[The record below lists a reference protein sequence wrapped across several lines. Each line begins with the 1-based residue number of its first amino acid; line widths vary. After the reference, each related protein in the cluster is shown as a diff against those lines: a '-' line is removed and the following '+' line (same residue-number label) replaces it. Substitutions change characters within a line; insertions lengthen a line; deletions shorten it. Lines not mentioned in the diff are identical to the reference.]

1 MPRKVRI
8 LKWEPKK
15 EPMTVTVHYAVSNPA
30 LLAEIAVK
38 KLQQELLGAGCG
50 CHRAE
55 ELIGLLRDLGCEVQ
69 IEETKRNEIT
79 N

>member
-8 LKWEPKK
+8 VKWEPKK
-15 EPMTVTVHYAVSNPA
+15 EPMTVTLHYGVPNPA
-30 LLAEIAVK
+30 LLAEIAVT
-38 KLQQELLGAGCG
+38 KLQRELLGAGCG

-69 IEETKRNEIT
+69 IIEETNEIT